1 MDEHLNLKAVDDYSD
16 DYASKMTASFFASK
30 ERITGPEILKLSTIH
45 QVNLFVIRELLHAW
59 KHEGMKLRSPYFDY
73 SHPEVSEALAK
84 FQNLLSNHISIS
96 RENFQ
101 PILKKAT
108 SQTLFLILNPYDF
121 FSETLDRQGSGKLH
135 TEELKNEIK
144 YLKINRAPL
153 EKLVQRLEEKKIEQL
168 SGNEAFGLL
177 DHILEEV
184 NFTPEDVEKY
194 IGQFAAITPLN
205 VENLYDIKVVEQE
218 VIKPIAFPIEIHQK
232 KPEPKVAPK
241 RDVKTTI
248 ADNYQKIDKLKE
260 NLTINQK
267 FMFTKILFSGDFEI
281 FTQAIDRLD
290 SLDNLKQAM
299 NYVEQNY
306 PEWDKESE
314 EYEEFIELLGKRFA

>member
-30 ERITGPEILKLSTIH
+30 DRITGPEILKLSTIQ

-73 SHPEVSEALAK
+73 NHPEVSEALAK

-101 PILKKAT
+101 PLLKKAT
-108 SQTLFLILNPYDF
+108 SQALFLILNPYDF
-121 FSETLDRQGSGKLH
+121 FSETLDRQGSGTLH
-135 TEELKNEIK
+135 TAELKNEIK

-153 EKLVQRLEEKKIEQL
+153 EKLVQRLEEKKLEQL

-177 DHILEEV
+177 DQILEEV

-194 IGQFAAITPLN
+194 IGQFSAITPVTL
-205 VENLYDIKVVEQE
+205 EKLYDIKEE
-218 VIKPIAFPIEIHQK
+218 VIVPISFPIEIHQK

-241 RDVKTTI
+241 RENKSTL
-248 ADNYQKIDKLKE
+248 ADNFQKIDKLKE

-267 FMFTKILFSGDFEI
+267 FMFTKMLFSGDFEI

-314 EYEEFIELLGKRFA
+314 EYEEFMELLGKRFA

>member
-30 ERITGPEILKLSTIH
+30 DQITGPEILKLSSVQ
-45 QVNLFVIRELLHAW
+45 QVNLFVIRELLYAW

-73 SHPEVSEALAK
+73 SQPEVTEALAK

-96 RENFQ
+96 KENFQ
-101 PILKKAT
+101 PLLKKAT
-108 SQTLFLILNPYDF
+108 SQTLYLILDPYDF
-121 FSETLDRQGSGKLH
+121 FSDILDRQGGGVVQ
-135 TEELKNEIK
+135 TGELKNEIK

-153 EKLVQRLEEKKIEQL
+153 ERLVQRMEEKKLEQL

-177 DHILEEV
+177 DQILEEV
-184 NFTPEDVEKY
+184 NFTPEDIEKY
-194 IGQFAAITPLN
+194 IGQFSAATPLTLDK
-205 VENLYDIKVVEQE
+205 LYQTRAE
-218 VIKPIAFPIEIHQK
+218 VTKQPVAFPIELHK
-232 KPEPKVAPK
+232 KEEPKVSQ
-241 RDVKTTI
+241 RRHSKTTV
-248 ADNYQKIDKLKE
+248 AENYQKIDKLKE

-281 FTQAIDRLD
+281 FTQAIDRID
-290 SLDNLKQAM
+290 SLDNIKQAM

-314 EYEEFIELLGKRFA
+314 EYEEFMELLGKRFA

>member
-1 MDEHLNLKAVDDYSD
+1 MDENLNLKAVDDYSD
-16 DYASKMTASFFASK
+16 DYASKLTTSFFASK
-30 ERITGPEILKLSTIH
+30 DKITGPEILKLSQIQ

-73 SHPEVSEALAK
+73 SQPEVTEALAR

-101 PILKKAT
+101 PLLKKAT
-108 SQTLFLILNPYDF
+108 SQTLYLILNPYDF
-121 FSETLDRQGSGKLH
+121 FSETLDRQSSGVVH

-153 EKLVQRLEEKKIEQL
+153 EKLVQRMEEKKSEQL
-168 SGNEAFGLL
+168 NGNEAFGLL
-177 DHILEEV
+177 DQILEEV

-194 IGQFAAITPLN
+194 TGQFSATTPLKLDD
-205 VENLYDIKVVEQE
+205 LYQTKIE
-218 VIKPIAFPIEIHQK
+218 VIPQPIAFPLELQK
-232 KPEPKVAPK
+232 KKEEPKVSPK
-241 RDVKTTI
+241 KQSKTTV
-248 ADNYQKIDKLKE
+248 AENYQKIDKIKD

-290 SLDNLKQAM
+290 SLDNLKQALT
-299 NYVEQNY
+299 YIEQNY

-314 EYEEFIELLGKRFA
+314 EYEEFMELVGKRFA